1 MAIVSPRPDQG
12 LLLRD
17 ISWET
22 YEGLLADHRD
32 SSAPRFTYD
41 RGTLEVMSPLPE
53 HEEINRALAS
63 LVENVAVEWRMSFRN
78 LGSTTFRREDL
89 GRGFEPDSCFYLQ
102 SAERIR
108 GKARIDLTVDPLPD
122 LVIEI
127 DITHRTLDK
136 LPIYAALGVPEV
148 WRDDGSRLAI
158 LVLEGGAY
166 QERDESLALSRVTVT
181 ALSSLFR
188 ESQELDPPDWILQVR
203 DWARNLRSSVP

>member
-1 MAIVSPRPDQG
+1 MATVLPPPDQG
-12 LLLRD
+12 GVLRY

-41 RGTLEVMSPLPE
+41 RGTLEIMSPLPE

-78 LGSTTFRREDL
+78 LGSTTFKREDL
-89 GRGFEPDSCFYLQ
+89 GRGFEPDSCFYLRN
-102 SAERIR
+102 AERVR
-108 GKARIDLTVDPLPD
+108 GKAHIDLTVDPAPD

-136 LPIYAALGVPEV
+136 LPIYATLGMPEV
-148 WRDDGSRLAI
+148 WRCDGSRLAVLI
-158 LVLEGGAY
+158 LEGGGY
-166 QERDESLALSRVTVT
+166 QEQEESLALPGVT
-181 ALSSLFR
+181 ATTLSRWLGQCRQMDSA
-188 ESQELDPPDWILQVR
+188 DWILQVR
-203 DWARNLRSSVP
+203 DWARSLRLPAP